1 MRKIGVMLFTLVC
14 QGSFNLTISLIT
26 KLCGRNPFPMEEEFP
41 FGSKTDDIVLF
52 QLIKF
57 QKHLVVIVASVH
69 GKGCFAKE
77 SCTTFH
83 CRKGYIIV
91 GRKVLFL

>member
-1 MRKIGVMLFTLVC
+1 MRKIGIVLFTLVC
-14 QGSFNLTISLIT
+14 QGSFDLTLSLIT
-26 KLCGRNPFPMEEEFP
+26 KLCDRNSFSAEEEFS

-52 QLIKF
+52 QFIKF

-83 CRKGYIIV
+83 CRKSKIIY
-91 GRKVLFL
+91 

>member
-1 MRKIGVMLFTLVC
+1 MGKIGIVLFALVC
-14 QGSFNLTISLIT
+14 QDSFDLALSLIK
-26 KLCGRNPFPMEEEFP
+26 KLCGRKPFSMEEEFP

-52 QLIKF
+52 LFIKF
-57 QKHLVVIVASVH
+57 QKQLVVIVASVH

-83 CRKGYIIV
+83 CRKSNIIYR
-91 GRKVLFL
+91 GKMFFF